1 MKLVVHRAFAAAAL
15 LIGGALTGSA
25 YSQPSGAAQQVDVE
39 LVLAVDVSRSMDVE
53 EQEIQRKGY
62 ADAFRHPA
70 IASAIRNGAIG
81 RIAVTYVEWAATAAQ
96 TVGWTV
102 ISTPAE
108 ARAFAAKLEAAPI
121 WSARHTSIANAL
133 ATSAALIN
141 TNAYQGTRRVIDMSG
156 DGPNNYGASIDTA
169 RKAVV
174 DRGIIIN
181 GLPVMLRGAG
191 QYMGSVSL
199 EQYYKDCVVGGRG
212 AFVLPVRDVKELAST
227 IRAKLV
233 TEIADLAPPGAEE
246 PMFKLAQARPQ
257 ASTQARPQAKP
268 ASKTNCNFPQQAGIP
283 IGRGYQP
290 GVGPYYEPGIVV
302 QGQRRGSGNSG
313 R

>member
-1 MKLVVHRAFAAAAL
+1 MKRAVHRAFAAAAL
-15 LIGGALTGSA
+15 LIGSALAGSA
-25 YSQPSGAAQQVDVE
+25 YSQPSGAGQQVDVE
-39 LVLAVDVSRSMDVE
+39 LVLAVDVSRSMDIE
-53 EQEIQRKGY
+53 EQQIQRKGY
-62 ADAFRHPA
+62 ADAFRHPTL
-70 IASAIRNGAIG
+70 ASAIRNGAVG
-81 RIAVTYVEWAATAAQ
+81 RIAVTYVEWAGSASQ

-102 ISTPAE
+102 ITNQAD

-191 QYMGSVSL
+191 QYMGSVGL

-212 AFVLPVRDVKELAST
+212 AFVLPVRDIRELAAT

-233 TEIADLAPPGAEE
+233 TEIADLAPPITEG
-246 PMFKLAQARPQ
+246 PMFQLAQARPRTK
-257 ASTQARPQAKP
+257 AAA
-268 ASKTNCNFPQQAGIP
+268 KTNCNYPQQGGIP
-283 IGRGYQP
+283 IGRGFQP

-302 QGQRRGSGNSG
+302 QGRRGSGNPG